1 MEQTMNKLSLD
12 DDEWEDEIEDEEEI
26 KAEEENSEEE
36 SESDNEV
43 EEVEEDEE
51 EEEITDDC
59 GEGSFIPKTPFKRLV
74 KEIAQ
79 DFAVDLRFQKEAID
93 ALQQVSEEYL
103 IKLFHDANKC
113 AEHAKRQTV
122 TPDDIKL
129 VRFLRQNKSMDFELS

>member
-12 DDEWEDEIEDEEEI
+12 DDEWEDEIEDKEEI
-26 KAEEENSEEE
+26 KDEEENNEESEEE
-36 SESDNEV
+36 SDNE
-43 EEVEEDEE
+43 EDNE

-59 GEGSFIPKTPFKRLV
+59 GEGPFIPKTPFKRLV